1 MPVQSASAPS
11 DAVADWLHAL
21 SALGLRAQ
29 LLCMSYSSG
38 VDMYPRPG
46 EPPYCTY
53 VHVRTYVR
61 TGCAHQRTYGRA
73 VRASG
78 IG

>member
-1 MPVQSASAPS
+1 MPLQSASAPS

-46 EPPYCTY
+46 EPPYRTY

-61 TGCAHQRTYGRA
+61 AARTSARTGVLYVPAA
-73 VRASG
+73 
-78 IG
+78 

>member
-1 MPVQSASAPS
+1 MQSASAPS

-46 EPPYCTY
+46 ASVLYL
-53 VHVRTYVR
+53 RTRTCVR